1 MAASVIQQLGLQQTP
16 TSFAGT
22 YTITAVTDQVLKI
35 TVSAPTSDE
44 AVQRA
49 SAVAAQ
55 FLKFRAQYEETQ
67 QQQTEAQLNQQISQA
82 QQHLDSITTQIS
94 QVSSQPSSTAQE
106 AQLSTLK
113 AQRTAASDALAA
125 VRQYRDPG
133 RGELAD
139 AHTANG
145 ARQ

>member
-1 MAASVIQQLGLQQTP
+1 MAAGVIQQLGLQQTP

-22 YTITAVTDQVLKI
+22 YTVTAVTDQVLKI

-106 AQLSTLK
+106 AQLSTLQG
-113 AQRTAASDALAA
+113 ATHGSERHTGCCAA
-125 VRQYRDPG
+125 VRDPD